1 MKNFSGCCRIEIDRG
16 KIEDAK
22 GFLSRRKETLE
33 QRGALFA
40 LLGNEVRLR
49 IVTLFLRYER
59 LCVCDLAD
67 ILEMRQS
74 PISQHLRKL
83 KDGGV
88 LQSKRE
94 GVTVYYFI
102 APQLKEKM
110 ENILKDLL

>member
-1 MKNFSGCCRIEIDRG
+1 MKNFSGCSRVEIDVA
-16 KIEDAK
+16 KIESAQA
-22 GFLSRRKETLE
+22 FLSQQKENLERRS
-33 QRGALFA
+33 ALFA
-40 LLGNEVRLR
+40 LLGNAIRLQ

-67 ILEMRQS
+67 ILQMRQS
-74 PISQHLRKL
+74 PVSQHLRKL

-102 APQLKEKM
+102 APQLKEQ
-110 ENILKDLL
+110 IKDLL

>member
-1 MKNFSGCCRIEIDRG
+1 MKNFSGCSRIEVDVA
-16 KIEDAK
+16 KIENAK
-22 GFLSRRKETLE
+22 AFLSQQKENLE
-33 QRGALFA
+33 QRSALFA
-40 LLGNEVRLR
+40 LLGNTVRLQ

-67 ILEMRQS
+67 ILQMRQS

-102 APQLKEKM
+102 APQLKEQI
-110 ENILKDLL
+110 EDLL

>member
-1 MKNFSGCCRIEIDRG
+1 MKNFSGCCRLEIDVR

-22 GFLSRRKETLE
+22 EFLSRRKEMLE
-33 QRGALFA
+33 QRSALFA

-74 PISQHLRKL
+74 PVSQHLRKL
-83 KDGGV
+83 KDGGL
-88 LQSKRE
+88 LQSQRE
-94 GVTVYYFI
+94 GVTVYYFV
-102 APQLKEKM
+102 APRLKEQL
-110 ENILKDLL
+110 ESFIKDLL

>member
-1 MKNFSGCCRIEIDRG
+1 MKNFSGCCRLEVDVEQIENAKVFLSQREE
-16 KIEDAK
+16 KIEH
-22 GFLSRRKETLE
+22 SST
-33 QRGALFA
+33 LFA
-40 LLGNEVRLR
+40 LLGNAVRLR

-88 LQSKRE
+88 LQSIRE

-102 APQLKEKM
+102 APKLKEKM
-110 ENILKDLL
+110 EITLKDLL